1 MNFEINTSTGVNS
14 VRTES
19 VNCLR
24 MQDTKYG
31 HKIIKIPFAYSQ
43 ETIPATSQTH
53 IAIPQIARSW
63 KHLGEIACGH
73 IHRCPDLK
81 RLLAV
86 TFRQHSS
93 RCLSNTAAITN
104 LGLKN
109 TIWLDKHRS
118 CLRFTEEQFKNCAT
132 VNRISVQSEYPQNVF
147 TVPASNHFNR
157 VRNVLHHEAGLDL
170 KDVTLPQQ
178 IR

>member
-1 MNFEINTSTGVNS
+1 MITDTLLEKLKAGDLELNFEINTSTGVNS
-14 VRTES
+14 VHTKS
-19 VNCLR
+19 VIGLR
-24 MQDTKYG
+24 IQDTEYG

-43 ETIPATSQTH
+43 ETIPATSQTD

-73 IHRCPDLK
+73 IHHCPDLEMGLLK
-81 RLLAV
+81 KLLAV

-109 TIWLDKHRS
+109 TIWLD
-118 CLRFTEEQFKNCAT
+118 
-132 VNRISVQSEYPQNVF
+132 
-147 TVPASNHFNR
+147 
-157 VRNVLHHEAGLDL
+157 
-170 KDVTLPQQ
+170 
-178 IR
+178 